1 MNRICSALID
11 FYCYQWQKKLYHSS
25 SMPPNEI
32 VLCYIIL
39 QRKVDLKIQYFTNEP
54 SQNKFAPVFEKVK
67 THFKKNKS
75 G

>member
-1 MNRICSALID
+1 
-11 FYCYQWQKKLYHSS
+11 
-25 SMPPNEI
+25 MPPNEI

-54 SQNKFAPVFEKVK
+54 SQNKFVAPVFEKVK